1 MTIAGSD
8 SGGGAGIQADLKTF
22 AALGVYGASALTA
35 ITAQNTIGVT
45 AVHEAPPDII
55 AAQIDAVIADIGADA
70 VKTGMLASGPIVA
83 VVADAIRRHRIA
95 NLVVDP
101 VMVAKAAT
109 ACCAPR
115 PSRPSATDLLP
126 LAAVVTPNLPEAAE
140 LTGQAVAT
148 DAEMRD
154 AAAKIIGMGARS
166 VSLKAAI
173 ATARQP
179 TCFTTASSFGSSPR
193 SGFLPP
199 APTAPD
205 APSLPQSPPAWPT
218 AWQFPRRWH
227 RPKSML
233 PPPSGRLTP
242 SGKGTGRCIIF
253 TPTGANAAR
262 GPRR

>member
-35 ITAQNTIGVT
+35 ITAQNTMGVT

-70 VKTGMLASGPIVA
+70 VKTGMLASGAIVA

-101 VMVAKAAT
+101 VMVAKSGDRLLRAA
-109 ACCAPR
+109 AIASICN
-115 PSRPSATDLLP
+115 DLLP

-166 VSLKAAI
+166 VVIKGGHRDGPPTDLLYDGQQFWEFTTERIPSTSTHGTGCTFASAVAAGLAHGLAIPAAVAQAKEYVTAAI
-173 ATARQP
+173 R
-179 TCFTTASSFGSSPR
+179 
-193 SGFLPP
+193 
-199 APTAPD
+199 
-205 APSLPQSPPAWPT
+205 
-218 AWQFPRRWH
+218 
-227 RPKSML
+227 
-233 PPPSGRLTP
+233 
-242 SGKGTGRCIIF
+242 
-253 TPTGANAAR
+253 AAYPIGQGH
-262 GPRR
+262 GPLHHFHAYWR